1 MTDLGNPISWVR
13 SLPRTLDADFG
24 TGVSFPVGQTRFVWT
39 HLATAESSLAS
50 WRSASR
56 LTSTFQSQL
65 FHVCLASNGRYGPT
79 THRPPV
85 QAMELLAFAF
95 RSFHLCAS
103 WRTCRLKPAS
113 FELTMP
119 FLSQAWPL
127 GGLHR
132 ASPLPFRASYFTSGL
147 HPPDATAQ
155 RLIAYLYKRWSYRS
169 SSFTHSIFALR
180 SAHRSFPPDYASA

>member
-1 MTDLGNPISWVR
+1 SVKPGDLFRPLDRYHRMTDRGDPISWVR

-103 WRTCRLKPAS
+103 WRTFGLKSGEYAGNGSTRAPVALVKARTPA
-113 FELTMP
+113 L
-119 FLSQAWPL
+119 L
-127 GGLHR
+127 
-132 ASPLPFRASYFTSGL
+132 
-147 HPPDATAQ
+147 
-155 RLIAYLYKRWSYRS
+155 
-169 SSFTHSIFALR
+169 
-180 SAHRSFPPDYASA
+180 